1 MRAERAW
8 ARGEG
13 GHLRWLQPNRGNP
26 VLGGAGPFPAA
37 PAAQV
42 FAAEGM
48 HPGHGRWRMREVLK
62 EGRGIFSFFRT
73 AALKS
78 NNSIQVEEGWQL
90 GGEKKEKQTIKKN
103 Q

>member
-1 MRAERAW
+1 MRKGRVRISALAP
-8 ARGEG
+8 AQLGKPCAG
-13 GHLRWLQPNRGNP
+13 GPI
-26 VLGGAGPFPAA
+26 PAA
-37 PAAQV
+37 PAARV

-48 HPGHGRWRMREVLK
+48 RPGHGGWGVRKVLK
-62 EGRGIFSFFRT
+62 EGRGIFSSFKT
-73 AALKS
+73 TALKS

>member
-1 MRAERAW
+1 MLTPPTGESLAEPGPPLLLLLLRCLQLKGCALGM
-8 ARGEG
+8 AVGE
-13 GHLRWLQPNRGNP
+13 
-26 VLGGAGPFPAA
+26 VS
-37 PAAQV
+37 
-42 FAAEGM
+42 
-48 HPGHGRWRMREVLK
+48 K
-62 EGRGIFSFFRT
+62 EGRGISSSFRS